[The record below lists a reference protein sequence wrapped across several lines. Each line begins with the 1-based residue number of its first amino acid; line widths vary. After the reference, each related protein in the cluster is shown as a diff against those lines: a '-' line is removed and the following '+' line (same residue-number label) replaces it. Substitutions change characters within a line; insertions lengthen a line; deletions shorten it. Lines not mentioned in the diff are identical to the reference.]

1 MIFVYGTKYLGG
13 VKRYYNQ
20 EIQTKFAHFC
30 FIPLFPVES
39 ESLLVTESGWNNRKG
54 IHVKL
59 NGTSVLAAYARIPL
73 MMAAIGTLIY
83 GVSGGSVLGILA
95 GVLITGLAIYMNIYF
110 GRSTAEESVERE
122 LLGSLTGIYAKAA
135 WLSKDLCIVLYGRL
149 SEAYTATNR
158 NWKADINN
166 GSIGNADLLYGIAL
180 LHHAMNKNEES
191 SLLLER
197 ANAFYSRMVVNA
209 EELVAAN

>member
-1 MIFVYGTKYLGG
+1 MIFVFGTKYLGG

-39 ESLLVTESGWNNRKG
+39 ESLLVTESDWSSRKG

-59 NGTSVLAAYARIPL
+59 NGTSILAGYARIPL
-73 MMAAIGTLIY
+73 MMAAIGALIY
-83 GVSGGSVLGILA
+83 GISSGSALGILA
-95 GVLITGLAIYMNIYF
+95 GVVATGLAIYMNVYF
-110 GRSTAEESVERE
+110 GRSTPEESLERE
-122 LLGSLTGIYAKAA
+122 LLGGLTGIYARAV
-135 WLSKDLCIVLYGRL
+135 WLSKDLCFNLYERL
-149 SEAYTATNR
+149 SEAYEATGR
-158 NWKADINN
+158 NWKADLNN

-191 SLLLER
+191 SMLLEK
-197 ANAFYSRMVVNA
+197 ANAFYTRMNVSSD
-209 EELVAAN
+209 ELVAAN

>member
-39 ESLLVTESGWNNRKG
+39 ESLLVTESGWSTRKG

-59 NGTSVLAAYARIPL
+59 NGTSILAGYVRIPL
-73 MMAAIGTLIY
+73 MMAAIGSLIY
-83 GVSGGSVLGILA
+83 GVSGGSVPGIIA

-135 WLSKDLCIVLYGRL
+135 WLSKDLCVTLYDRL
-149 SEAYTATNR
+149 SDAYDATDR
-158 NWKADINN
+158 NWKTDLNN
-166 GSIGNADLLYGIAL
+166 GLIGNADLLYGIAL

-191 SLLLER
+191 ALLLEK
-197 ANAFYSRMVVNA
+197 ANAFYSRMRVSS

>member
-39 ESLLVTESGWNNRKG
+39 ESLLVTESGWSTRKG

-59 NGTSVLAAYARIPL
+59 NGTSILAGYARIPL
-73 MMAAIGTLIY
+73 MMAAIGSLIY
-83 GVSGGSVLGILA
+83 GFSASAVPAIIA

-110 GRSTAEESVERE
+110 GRSTEEESAERE
-122 LLGSLTGIYAKAA
+122 LLGSLTGIYAKAE
-135 WLSKDLCIVLYGRL
+135 WLSKDLCVILYGRL
-149 SEAYTATNR
+149 SDAYEETDR
-158 NWKADINN
+158 KWKTDLNN
-166 GSIGNADLLYGIAL
+166 GLIGNADLLYGIAL
-180 LHHAMNKNEES
+180 LHHAMNKNEDS
-191 SLLLER
+191 SQLLEK
-197 ANAFYSRMVVNA
+197 ATAFYSRMRVSS